1 METTTQSTEV
11 ETEQIA
17 SSSSRLGSDQT
28 DAPQGLTVAVRNVH
42 RSFGDIKALNDLTIE
57 VPTGRITVLLGP
69 NGAGKTTAIR
79 TITGALAPHEG
90 TVQVFGVNPLE
101 HGEDV
106 RSRCGVVSA
115 NPALYDRLS
124 GWHNLDYAA
133 DLYEVKVDK
142 EAKIR
147 AAAARFGIEHALDL
161 PVGGY
166 STGMKTRLALSRSVL
181 HEPEL
186 LLFDEPTSGL
196 DPESAH
202 AVLSLIREMTANGTT
217 VVMCTHHLA
226 EAEGLADRIVMLD
239 GGRDLIGGAPE
250 DLTGRFWPQAI
261 VNIRCDQP
269 DKIEAVRGMRGVL
282 STIIDDEGTS
292 AEVRLDDANRTPDI
306 VAALAASGARVTKVE
321 PFEPSLEDL
330 YFAVRNEAR
339 EDGLI
344 TSSQGQESGRTE
356 SASSQSETSGL
367 SDPGTQTQ
375 GERA

>member
-1 METTTQSTEV
+1 METSTQTQANAPATTTPST
-11 ETEQIA
+11 
-17 SSSSRLGSDQT
+17 SRLGSDQT

-147 AAAARFGIEHALDL
+147 SAAARFGIEHALDL

-202 AVLSLIREMTANGTT
+202 AVLNLIREMTANGTT

-261 VNIRCDQP
+261 VNLQCDQP
-269 DKIEAVRGMRGVL
+269 GTIEAVRNMAGVL
-282 STIIDDEGTS
+282 STIIDDAGTG

-306 VAALAASGARVTKVE
+306 VAALAAGGARVTKVE

-344 TSSQGQESGRTE
+344 TT
-356 SASSQSETSGL
+356 A
-367 SDPGTQTQ
+367 
-375 GERA
+375 GELA

>member
-1 METTTQSTEV
+1 MMETSTQSTRPAPEPAAAKQ
-11 ETEQIA
+11 TA
-17 SSSSRLGSDQT
+17 GTSRLGT
-28 DAPQGLTVAVRNVH
+28 DSHDSPQGLTVAVRNVY
-42 RSFGDIKALNDLTIE
+42 RSFGEVQALNDLTIE

-133 DLYEVKVDK
+133 DLYEVTGNK

-147 AAAARFGIEHALDL
+147 EAAARFGIEHALDL

-166 STGMKTRLALSRSVL
+166 STGMKTRLALARSVL

-202 AVLSLIREMTANGTT
+202 AVLHLIREMTANGTT

-250 DLTGRFWPQAI
+250 DLTNRFWPQAI
-261 VNIRCDQP
+261 VQIRCDAP
-269 DKIEAVRGMRGVL
+269 EAIEAALSMPGVI
-282 STIIDDEGTS
+282 STTLTDDLMG
-292 AEVRLDDANRTPDI
+292 AELRLDDADRTPDI
-306 VAALAASGARVTKVE
+306 IAALTSSGARITKVE
-321 PFEPSLEDL
+321 PFEPGLEDL
-330 YFAVRNEAR
+330 YFAVRKEAR
-339 EDGLI
+339 AEGLI
-344 TSSQGQESGRTE
+344 ADTE
-356 SASSQSETSGL
+356 ETL
-367 SDPGTQTQ
+367 ET
-375 GERA
+375 GELA

>member
-1 METTTQSTEV
+1 METDTQTA
-11 ETEQIA
+11 TPAATKAPA
-17 SSSSRLGSDQT
+17 SASRLGTDSH
-28 DAPQGLTVAVRNVH
+28 DAPQGLTVAVRNVS
-42 RSFGDIKALNDLTIE
+42 RSFGEVQALNGLTIE

-79 TITGALAPHEG
+79 TITGALAPHQG

-106 RSRCGVVSA
+106 RSRCGIVSA

-133 DLYEVKVDK
+133 DLYQVTGNK

-147 AAAARFGIEHALDL
+147 AAAERFGIEHALDL

-181 HEPEL
+181 HDPEL

-202 AVLSLIREMTANGTT
+202 AVLALIREMTANGTT

-250 DLTGRFWPQAI
+250 DLTNRFWPQAI
-261 VNIRCDQP
+261 VHIRCDEP
-269 DKIEAVRGMRGVL
+269 GAIEAVRSMPGVI
-282 STIIDDEGTS
+282 STTLTNDATGAELHLDEVT
-292 AEVRLDDANRTPDI
+292 RTPEI
-306 VAALAASGARVTKVE
+306 VAALTAGGARITKVE

-330 YFAVRNEAR
+330 YFAVRAEAR
-339 EDGLI
+339 ADGVIGDAPLDD
-344 TSSQGQESGRTE
+344 THR
-356 SASSQSETSGL
+356 ETAKIGDL
-367 SDPGTQTQ
+367 
-375 GERA
+375 A